1 MGNNKLLFGE
11 NSILSAKL
19 GISDVKMYL
28 GNTLVYEPITVIV
41 AKFIKIRGDGE
52 TIISGSE
59 PTEYFKKIV
68 IDGVE
73 QSKPISAFTFDTYG
87 EHTIE
92 YTLLTPHVISDYSFS
107 KCSKMTSI
115 TIPNDVTSIGKETF
129 YGCNGLTSIVI
140 PNNVTSIGGGAFYI
154 CSSLTSCTIGSGVT
168 SIGDVALSNCTSLT
182 SVTVNAV
189 TPPTLGKNAFAN
201 NAKGRLIYVP
211 SSSVKKYQQDWFEYA
226 SDIVAIK

>member
-11 NSILSAKL
+11 NAILSAKL
-19 GISDVKMYL
+19 GISDVKGYL

-52 TIISGSE
+52 TFISGSE
-59 PTEYFKKIV
+59 PTKYFKKIV

-73 QSKPISAFTFDTYG
+73 QRRPISAFTFDTYG

-92 YTLLTPHVISDYSFS
+92 YTLLTPHVISDESFV
-107 KCSKMTSI
+107 KCIKMTSI
-115 TIPNDVTSIGKETF
+115 TIPNDVTSIGSSAF
-129 YGCNGLTSIVI
+129 YGCKGFTSVVI
-140 PNNVTSIGGGAFYI
+140 PNSVTSIGDKAFYL
-154 CSSLTSCTIGSGVT
+154 CGGLTSCTIGSGVT
-168 SIGDVALSNCTSLT
+168 SIGVGAFGDCESLA

-189 TPPTLGKNAFAN
+189 TPPKLGKFVFDN
-201 NAKGRLIYVP
+201 NARDRLIFVP
-211 SSSVKKYQQDWFEYA
+211 SSSVKEYQQDWSEYA

>member
-1 MGNNKLLFGE
+1 MGNNKLFFGK
-11 NSILSAKL
+11 NGILSAKL

-41 AKFIKIRGDGE
+41 AKFIKNKGDGA

-59 PTEYFKKIV
+59 PTKYFEKIV

-73 QSKPISAFTFDTYG
+73 QRKPVSAYTFDTSG

-92 YTLLTPHVISDYSFS
+92 YTLLTPHVITDYSFG
-107 KCSKMTSI
+107 KCVKMTSV
-115 TIPNDVTSIGKETF
+115 TIPNDVTSIGSSAF
-129 YGCNGLTSIVI
+129 YGCSDLTSVVI
-140 PNNVTSIGGGAFYI
+140 PNS
-154 CSSLTSCTIGSGVT
+154 VT
-168 SIGDVALSNCTSLT
+168 SIGDEAFYGCERLA

-189 TPPTLGKNAFAN
+189 TPPKLLSKGVFAN

-211 SSSVKKYQQDWFEYA
+211 SSSVKEYQLEWSEYA